1 MSNTHSAPV
10 IYTNTA
16 LESLHY
22 VRTERRI
29 FRRPL
34 SAKEQ
39 EEALQN
45 YHSLSME
52 AAGHKERGK
61 EEVKWLSEHIPAI
74 DAQSIQS
81 RNTEIKMRTGLA
93 AAEAKLAEANAEIE
107 LQASSVGFRWE
118 EVDVRTYA
126 DDVAREMVTV
136 RADTLLQINRRR
148 MSISEAEGAD
158 ARLQGDLFPARH

>member
-1 MSNTHSAPV
+1 MKSTQNNTTVVYSQE
-10 IYTNTA
+10 A

-34 SAKEQ
+34 DAQERAK
-39 EEALQN
+39 ALED
-45 YHSLSME
+45 YHAWSLE

-81 RNTEIKMRTGLA
+81 RNTEVKMRTGLA
-93 AAEAKLAEANAEIE
+93 AAEAKLAEARAEIE
-107 LQASSVGFRWE
+107 LQASSVGFRWI
-118 EVDVRTYA
+118 EVDVRSYA
-126 DDVAREMVTV
+126 DDIAREMITV
-136 RADTLLQINRRR
+136 RVDTMEQINKRR
-148 MSISEAEGAD
+148 MSIAEAEAAE
-158 ARLQGDLFPARH
+158 ARLQGELFAQH

>member
-1 MSNTHSAPV
+1 MTSTHNNTPIVYSNT
-10 IYTNTA
+10 T

-29 FRRPL
+29 FRRPMD
-34 SAKEQ
+34 AKEKEQ
-39 EEALQN
+39 AFEL
-45 YHSLSME
+45 YHSLSLE
-52 AAGHKERGK
+52 SLGHKERGK
-61 EEVKWLSEHIPAI
+61 EEVKWLSESIPAI

-81 RNTEIKMRTGLA
+81 RNTELKMRTGLA
-93 AAEAKLAEANAEIE
+93 AAEAKLASAQAEIE

-148 MSISEAEGAD
+148 MSISEAEAAD
-158 ARLQGDLFPARH
+158 ARLQGDLFQQH